1 MAKRNCEIKDVDA
14 RKDDAPAQTPAAPNV
29 PDLDKLPQ
37 SAALTT
43 KQAASSSGFS
53 EITLKKWRA
62 SDEKRGPRV
71 IYVDGY
77 PRYLVRDVRE
87 WLGLP
92 VTSQQMGA

>member
-1 MAKRNCEIKDVDA
+1 MARRNCQTKNVDA
-14 RKDDAPAQTPAAPNV
+14 DKEDASEQKTPVLEV
-29 PDLDKLPQ
+29 PDLDKLPP

-43 KQAASSSGFS
+43 KQTASSGKFA
-53 EITLKKWRA
+53 ETTLKKWRQ
-62 SDEKRGPRV
+62 SGGKRGPRV
-71 IYVDGY
+71 TYIDGY